1 MENRK
6 ALLLKLAKLQEVMS
20 SFSWEKD
27 GINRAQSYK
36 YITEKQYK
44 ANFQQALKEAGLL
57 WKMET
62 INREY
67 IPNITEKQH
76 MIVCDFEGR
85 LIDPDTGE
93 AEVYRFSGTGADMG
107 DKALYKAVTG
117 GHKFFLASNYNISE
131 DIDPERAG
139 DEEKTSKRP
148 VDPIKRESIKEEV
161 LGKKDQANEMMVT
174 TLKGALKELKEVD
187 PSQVAF
193 IEKVITDT
201 ERFTKLSK
209 TACEKLIL
217 KVNDMVEKAK
227 EMD

>member
-6 ALLLKLAKLQEVMS
+6 ALLLKLAKLQEVMGN
-20 SFSWEKD
+20 FSWEKD

-44 ANFQQALKEAGLL
+44 ANFQQALKEAELL
-57 WKMET
+57 WKMEI

-85 LIDPDTGE
+85 LIDPDTGAE
-93 AEVYRFSGTGADMG
+93 EVYRFSGTGADVG

-117 GHKFFLASNYNISE
+117 GHKFFLAANYNISA
-131 DIDPERAG
+131 DIDPERA
-139 DEEKTSKRP
+139 DEAKTSKRP
-148 VDPIKRESIKEEV
+148 VDPIERESIKEEV
-161 LGKKDQANEMMVT
+161 LGKKDQANAMMVT
-174 TLKGALKELKEVD
+174 TLKGALKELQEID

-193 IEKVITDT
+193 IEKVITNT
-201 ERFTKLSK
+201 ERFTKLNK

-217 KVNDMVEKAK
+217 KVNDMVKKAK
-227 EMD
+227 ENI

>member
-6 ALLLKLAKLQEVMS
+6 ALLLKLAKLQEVMGN
-20 SFSWEKD
+20 FSWEKD

-44 ANFQQALKEAGLL
+44 ANFQQALKEAELL
-57 WKMET
+57 WKMEI

-85 LIDPDTGE
+85 LIDPDTGAE
-93 AEVYRFSGTGADMG
+93 EVYRFSGTGADVG

-117 GHKFFLASNYNISE
+117 GHKFFLAANYNISA
-131 DIDPERAG
+131 DIDPERA
-139 DEEKTSKRP
+139 DEAKTSKRP

-161 LGKKDQANEMMVT
+161 LGKKDQANAMMVT
-174 TLKGALKELKEVD
+174 TLKGALKELQEVD

-193 IEKVITDT
+193 IEKVITNT
-201 ERFTKLSK
+201 ERFTKLNK

-227 EMD
+227 ENI